1 MEVIE
6 EETGQDEESMDILAF
21 IELKFCTMC
30 HLEIPLRAKHCKK
43 CD

>member
-6 EETGQDEESMDILAF
+6 EETDDNGCDILQF
-21 IELKFCTMC
+21 IDLKYCTVC
-30 HLEIPLRAKHCKK
+30 HLEIPIRAKHCKQ